1 MRERLIPERYR
12 FLSGSGLKTIAA
24 LAMLADHAGFVL
36 FTQNP
41 VRLFTLFRHSIS
53 VYMILR
59 LVGRIAFPVYCFL
72 LVEGFLHTGN
82 RIRYA
87 IRLFVFAL
95 VSEIP
100 YNLMMKGTVWYPSA
114 QNVFF
119 TLFLGLSG
127 MILFDRWR
135 DRLPLQ
141 AAALLG
147 LFLIASFGRLDYGA
161 SGFSFIMMLY
171 FLRDYPLPRA
181 IVGAG
186 LLGSRWQAGLAF
198 VPIAFYNGK
207 RGYLKGPV
215 LKYAFYA
222 FYPVH
227 ILILYYMKTKLIG
240 I

>member
-1 MRERLIPERYR
+1 MRKRLVPERYR

-24 LAMLADHAGFVL
+24 LAMLADHTGYVL
-36 FTQNP
+36 FSQNP
-41 VRLFTLFRHSIS
+41 VHLFTIFGRSIS
-53 VYMILR
+53 VYLILR
-59 LVGRIAFPVYCFL
+59 LIGRIAFPIYCFL
-72 LVEGFLHTGN
+72 LVEGFQYTRN

-87 IRLFVFAL
+87 IGLFAFAL

-100 YNLMMKGTVWYPSA
+100 YNMMMKGSIWYPSS

-135 DRLPLQ
+135 ECFPLQ
-141 AAALLG
+141 VLSLFG
-147 LFLIASFGRLDYGA
+147 LFIVASFGRLDYGA
-161 SGFSFIMMLY
+161 LGFSFIMMLY
-171 FLRDYPLPRA
+171 FLREYPLPRA

-186 LLGSRWQAGLAF
+186 FMSSRWQAGLAF

-207 RGYLKGPV
+207 RGYLKGPI
-215 LKYAFYA
+215 LKYVFYA
-222 FYPVH
+222 FYPIH
-227 ILILYYMKTKLIG
+227 MLGLYLLKTKLIG